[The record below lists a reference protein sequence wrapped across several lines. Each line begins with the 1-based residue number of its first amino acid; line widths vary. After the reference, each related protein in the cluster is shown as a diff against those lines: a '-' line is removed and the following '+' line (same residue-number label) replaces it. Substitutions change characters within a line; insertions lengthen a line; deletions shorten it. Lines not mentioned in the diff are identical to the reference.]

1 MTTLAVGAATR
12 DITPDWPISL
22 AGFASRTH
30 LSEGA
35 RHPIHVRVIVLESTD
50 DDGAKQRI
58 VIAGGDFLNWGAQ
71 QAPRLRQELADLAGT
86 TSDHVLLAATHSH
99 SGPQTSFGV
108 ASGVGVADQRF
119 IDLLDERTREA
130 ARAALESIEPV
141 AVHRGQ
147 STFPLGMFRRVP
159 RDGGEVAHT
168 LTKQGPV
175 DHRLTAVR
183 FMTPDGRV
191 KAVLVHYTCHPV
203 IVAEHY
209 ISPEYTGFAMSRIEQ
224 VAETTSLYL
233 QGFCGDINPDWTGKQ
248 EFRRGADEDVQRV
261 GGDMADLVLA
271 QFTTAGDVLDPV
283 SLTAEETTVDLPFQ
297 QLPDEGTLRA
307 GLDEPGVVG
316 EWSQMMLDHPEKLVP
331 TIPLVM
337 QRLDLA
343 QGLSLLTLNGE
354 ISVEYGLKLRER
366 TNDTV
371 LPVGYSNG
379 MIGYVTTAQQIIEG
393 GYEPVESTR
402 YYGLPAPFA
411 TEIEALIT
419 SRISDL
425 VP

>member
-1 MTTLAVGAATR
+1 MLAAGAATR

-30 LSEGA
+30 PSEGA
-35 RHPIHVRVIVLESTD
+35 RHPIHVRVIVLQSTG
-50 DDGAKQRI
+50 DDGEDQRT
-58 VIAGGDFLNWGAQ
+58 VIAGGDFLNWGAE
-71 QAPRLRQELADLAGT
+71 QAPRLRQELAELAGT

-99 SGPQTSFGV
+99 SGPQNSFGV

-130 ARAALESIEPV
+130 TLAAIETIEPV
-141 AVHRGQ
+141 TVHRGQ

-159 RDGGEVAHT
+159 RDGGEVAHV
-168 LTKQGPV
+168 LTKEGPI
-175 DHRLTAVR
+175 DHRLTAAR

-248 EFRRGADEDVQRV
+248 VFARGEDKDVQRV
-261 GGDMADLVLA
+261 GGTMADLVLT
-271 QFTTAGDVLDPV
+271 QFTTAGEVLDPV
-283 SLTAEETTVDLPFQ
+283 PLTAAETTVDLPFQ
-297 QLPDEGTLRA
+297 DVPDEAKLRA
-307 GLDEPGVVG
+307 GLDEPGIIG

-331 TIPLVM
+331 TIPLIM

-343 QGLSLLTLNGE
+343 DGLSLLTLNGE
-354 ISVEYGLKLRER
+354 ISVEYGLALRER

-379 MIGYVTTAQQIIEG
+379 MIGYVTTARQIAEG
-393 GYEPVESTR
+393 GYEPVDSTR
-402 YYGLPAPFA
+402 YYGLPAPFSPG
-411 TEIEALIT
+411 IEVLIT
-419 SRISDL
+419 GKMAEL